1 MFFLPLYIYFSLL
14 ISRQIINANLFNI
27 ASFSLICYWATYP
40 MDKLKINRI
49 FNVIPGITE
58 KGIFLYTIFGFSFL
72 LGAYLFSK
80 YGAYLFS
87 NFKLSHYKS
96 NKQIITINNLY
107 FIAIFLSLFGLITF
121 LYAYDFSIIKY
132 INSVFSLYRS
142 ERMEIL
148 SASNKALPY
157 SIATIPSLAIFSLI
171 FLHDNYKKNISQ
183 IFGLILIFCFNF
195 PVLFSYIYE
204 GDRTSVIK
212 AITIIFFS
220 INIHHKSNNM
230 KIDSDRFL
238 IKNLKINK
246 RILFRRLK
254 LFFILI
260 ITVILFV
267 FIGLAR
273 GRGWR
278 NISFF
283 KENIIYAYKNKKL
296 PTPEFRAVNFTLDY
310 AIARDYLSIKKTN
323 KMFTWERGLFY
334 PLPTYIYKKFF
345 NEKKP
350 MNMGDSIGKEVKDY
364 VYGINYP
371 RKIGYALSPVAE
383 GYINKGIP
391 GVFLIGLIYGFC
403 IKFLQE
409 YYNKISITNFIFTD
423 IFILNI
429 ISIAPLI
436 MRSGSL
442 GIYNWILSTTFI
454 TLIPILII
462 YLFNKR
468 FSLIFKK

>member
-14 ISRQIINANLFNI
+14 ISRQLINANLFNI

-40 MDKLKINRI
+40 LDKLKINEI

-87 NFKLSHYKS
+87 NFKLSHYKL
-96 NKQIITINNLY
+96 NKQKIPINNLY

-171 FLHDNYKKNISQ
+171 FLHDNKKNISK
-183 IFGLILIFCFNF
+183 IFGLILIFCFNI

-220 INIHHKSNNM
+220 ININHKSNNM
-230 KIDSDRFL
+230 KIYSD
-238 IKNLKINK
+238 
-246 RILFRRLK
+246 
-254 LFFILI
+254 
-260 ITVILFV
+260 
-267 FIGLAR
+267 
-273 GRGWR
+273 
-278 NISFF
+278 
-283 KENIIYAYKNKKL
+283 
-296 PTPEFRAVNFTLDY
+296 
-310 AIARDYLSIKKTN
+310 
-323 KMFTWERGLFY
+323 
-334 PLPTYIYKKFF
+334 
-345 NEKKP
+345 
-350 MNMGDSIGKEVKDY
+350 
-364 VYGINYP
+364 
-371 RKIGYALSPVAE
+371 
-383 GYINKGIP
+383 
-391 GVFLIGLIYGFC
+391 
-403 IKFLQE
+403 
-409 YYNKISITNFIFTD
+409 
-423 IFILNI
+423 
-429 ISIAPLI
+429 
-436 MRSGSL
+436 
-442 GIYNWILSTTFI
+442 
-454 TLIPILII
+454 
-462 YLFNKR
+462 
-468 FSLIFKK
+468 